1 MPDVLDI
8 VVVLEHVEHLLH
20 VLDVVLVGQLDVAVL
35 GQHLDLCGEKLVAE
49 KMKYLI
55 DLFTLYFSIHA

>member
-8 VVVLEHVEHLLH
+8 VIILEHIQHLLH
-20 VLDVVLVGQLDVAVL
+20 VLDVVLIGELDIAIL
-35 GQHLDLCGEKLVAE
+35 GQHLHLSGKELIAE

-55 DLFTLYFSIHA
+55 DLFTLYFSIRA